1 MKHLKLL
8 LVTLVLTVTGVTS
21 MMAERVSE
29 VPLADPY
36 ILLDGDTYYIYGTGA
51 KDGIEYYTSKDLQ
64 TWERG
69 GLALHKDNTTEEQ
82 WFWAPEVYYRNG
94 KYYMYYSANEHLY
107 VATADSPCGPFK
119 QVGGRM
125 MKSLIGDEKC
135 IDSSV
140 FQDEDGR
147 LYCYFVRFTDGNCI
161 WVCEL
166 ENDGIT
172 PKQGTLKHCFSV
184 SAPWEEKLGRVNEGP
199 FMVKHKGTYFL
210 TYSANDFRSH
220 DYGVGYA
227 TSKSPFGPWVKYEGN
242 PIVQRTDGLYGTG
255 HHSFFTDKQ
264 GKMRIVLHAHHS
276 STEVYPRG
284 MYIGMMKISRRKML
298 ILGQKLLY
306 PNQKHKMTE

>member
-107 VATADSPCGPFK
+107 VATANSPCGPFK

-140 FQDEDGR
+140 FKDEDGR

-264 GKMRIVLHAHHS
+264 GKTRIVLHAHHS

>member
-199 FMVKHKGTYFL
+199 FMLKHKGTYFL

-242 PIVQRTDGLYGTG
+242 PIVQRKDGLYGTG

-264 GKMRIVLHAHHS
+264 GKTRIVLHAHHS

-298 ILGQKLLY
+298 ILGQKMLY